1 MDGRQLPPY
10 AVFDDFRYSQ
20 RIAVV
25 VRWFLLASFLFLY
38 NYRPDFESSYH
49 TINGLAITLVVL
61 NGYVHWRIRQGRPIT
76 WPYVFALSATD
87 LAVITA
93 SIFITSAFR
102 NTFFPLYYPAL
113 LGMSLVATS
122 RRLSFGA
129 VTLVAGVYAAIS
141 LTQGEVV
148 DIGIK
153 EERILIIRI
162 AAMYVVVAAGQ
173 LITRIERDRRHE
185 AVDAE
190 RALAEKNLELQREAQ
205 EAELAAQAERGRIA
219 REIHDG
225 IAQSIYALSLNL
237 ETCVE
242 LAERV
247 RGPVHEQLQKLV
259 PLAKKT
265 LLETRHYIYDLK
277 PLLAGE
283 SDLTAMA
290 ENQVKEFE
298 MVAGVPA
305 RLSTEG
311 QPYEVPVAV
320 ATGFYRIL
328 QEALANVLKHAR
340 ASEVSVALTY
350 EAGQVRLSVQD
361 DGVGFQIDGVRPGLG
376 LENMRERAQEL
387 RGSFEISGGP
397 GDGTGISV
405 TLPTQGGA
413 G

>member
-1 MDGRQLPPY
+1 M
-10 AVFDDFRYSQ
+10 
-20 RIAVV
+20 
-25 VRWFLLASFLFLY
+25 
-38 NYRPDFESSYH
+38 
-49 TINGLAITLVVL
+49 
-61 NGYVHWRIRQGRPIT
+61 
-76 WPYVFALSATD
+76 
-87 LAVITA
+87 
-93 SIFITSAFR
+93 
-102 NTFFPLYYPAL
+102 
-113 LGMSLVATS
+113 
-122 RRLSFGA
+122 
-129 VTLVAGVYAAIS
+129 
-141 LTQGEVV
+141 
-148 DIGIK
+148 
-153 EERILIIRI
+153 
-162 AAMYVVVAAGQ
+162 
-173 LITRIERDRRHE
+173 
-185 AVDAE
+185 
-190 RALAEKNLELQREAQ
+190 
-205 EAELAAQAERGRIA
+205 
-219 REIHDG
+219 
-225 IAQSIYALSLNL
+225 
-237 ETCVE
+237 
-242 LAERV
+242 

-298 MVAGVPA
+298 MVAGVLA